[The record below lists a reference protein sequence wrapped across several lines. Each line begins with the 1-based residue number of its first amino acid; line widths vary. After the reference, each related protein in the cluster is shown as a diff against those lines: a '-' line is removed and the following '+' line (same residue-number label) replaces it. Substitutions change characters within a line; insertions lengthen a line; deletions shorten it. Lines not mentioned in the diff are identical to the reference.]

1 MTRVSISKLKK
12 NPSAVIELAEDYPV
26 AVENRNKVKAYLIGK
41 NLYEKIV
48 CYVED
53 YVDSTIVDKTDFSKG
68 KDFEKVIK
76 ELGI

>member
-1 MTRVSISKLKK
+1 MTRISISKLKK
-12 NPSAVIELAEDYPV
+12 NPSAVIDLAEDYPI

-41 NLYEKIV
+41 DLYEKIV
-48 CYVED
+48 SYVED
-53 YVDSTIVDKTDFSKG
+53 CVDSTIVDETDFSKG